1 MGPRN
6 KCEDDGGIGNGAE
19 GNGRPHRPVK
29 PIERTLEDCFERP
42 SNSRFA
48 FGDRE
53 AAALRADLDF
63 VVRSKGCSAMRTM
76 GQCRSKP
83 SQLPGVIA

>member
-1 MGPRN
+1 MATFVSAVTAF
-6 KCEDDGGIGNGAE
+6 DAE
-19 GNGRPHRPVK
+19 SKARRREGKRPVK
-29 PIERTLEDCFERP
+29 PIERTLEDCFERA

-48 FGDRE
+48 YGDRE

-63 VVRSKGCSAMRTM
+63 AVRSKGCSAMRTM